1 MSQWTCSI
9 CKREV
14 TTLSYHIAG
23 NCYKK
28 VQEET
33 ELMKAKMDP
42 DVRLYNIPHTEVVYL
57 YKGEE
62 SDRPKYHGKYIV
74 EMEKPRPEWFP
85 KNLLTRGHGK
95 Y

>member
-1 MSQWTCSI
+1 MNLLCR
-9 CKREV
+9 CYV
-14 TTLSYHIAG
+14 TG

-33 ELMKAKMDP
+33 EEMRAKMDP
-42 DVRLYNIPHTEVVYL
+42 DTRFYSVPHTEVVYL

-62 SDRPKYHGKYIV
+62 SDRPKYKGKYIV

>member
-1 MSQWTCSI
+1 M
-9 CKREV
+9 R
-14 TTLSYHIAG
+14 
-23 NCYKK
+23 
-28 VQEET
+28 EET
-33 ELMKAKMDP
+33 EEMKAKMDP
-42 DVRLYNIPHTEVVYL
+42 DVHLYNVPHTEVVYL

-62 SDRPKYHGKYIV
+62 SDRPKYKGKYIV

>member
-1 MSQWTCSI
+1 MHELCVL
-9 CKREV
+9 E
-14 TTLSYHIAG
+14 

-28 VQEET
+28 VREET
-33 ELMKAKMDP
+33 EEMKAKMDP
-42 DVRLYNIPHTEVVYL
+42 DVYLYNSPHTEVVYL
-57 YKGEE
+57 YKGENSE
-62 SDRPKYHGKYIV
+62 SERLKYKGKYIV